1 MLHEVDDAAA
11 VLIRNRL
18 QMIDAF
24 VGEHDLEALVEE
36 GHGLQALEHGASHE
50 RGALGLEDAGIGPKR
65 NRCAGL
71 AAACGRIAHDGHL
84 VLRTTALGIELL
96 VMVAIAVDFN
106 NELLAQGVD
115 HADTHAVQT
124 ARHLVALATKFTAG
138 VQHGEHNFGRALA
151 LVRARWIWV
160 NRNTTAVVVD
170 AATAIGQQGDVDAGA
185 ITSHGFVDGVVDN
198 FPDQVMQASKTGG
211 ADVHAGALADGIEA
225 LKNLNVL
232 SAVVGGWL
240 AGRLASAGG
249 VSHRHRR
256 PRLS

>member
-1 MLHEVDDAAA
+1 MLDEVDDATA
-11 VLIRNRL
+11 VLIRNGL
-18 QMIDAF
+18 QVIGAL
-24 VGEHDLEALVEE
+24 VGEHDLKALVEK

-50 RGALGLEDAGIGPKR
+50 RGALGLEDATIGPER

-71 AAACGRIAHDGHL
+71 AAASWRIAHDGHL
-84 VLRTTALGIELL
+84 VLRTTTLGIELL
-96 VMVAIAVDFN
+96 VMVAIAVDFD
-106 NELLAQGVD
+106 NELLAQCVD
-115 HADTHAVQT
+115 HADAHAVQS
-124 ARHLVALATKFTAG
+124 ARHLVALATKLAAG
-138 VQHGEHNFGRALA
+138 VQHGEHNLGSALA

-160 NRNTTAVVVD
+160 NRNTAAVVVD
-170 AATAIGQQGDVDAGA
+170 AATAIGQQGDVDTGA
-185 ITSHGFVDGVVDN
+185 IPSHRFIDRVVDN
-198 FPDQVMQASKTGG
+198 FPDQVMQASKTSG

-232 SAVVGGWL
+232 GAVVGGWL